1 MQRHSPTEL
10 EAAAA
15 RQQQAVAVSVVT
27 SVGNLS
33 SGVNAI
39 VSSTGQ
45 NGLSLT
51 TSTATS
57 ASNANTTSS
66 SATASGLVSSL
77 TGISNGQS
85 QSAANVSA
93 AAALLDGRLL
103 SSHHPLMNSFSL
115 NDSQDNQLHGRSHS
129 PLKLTNAMKPQS
141 QQSPQ
146 PQQSQTF
153 SLGQANSHPA
163 HRNSI
168 MTASQLMSGADGG
181 AQMSFTSGN
190 GIPLAA
196 HSSSGWLNV
205 AGNGKR
211 AAAVAAAVAAAANN
225 AGEQGF
231 QTNGYQN
238 FTLGGYSG
246 FGQPLQQQQ
255 QMHGSQSSL
264 SRLQLLEHLNQ
275 NGRCSPAQNLTSGHP
290 SAQLQLHQQHQTS
303 QHLQQHYNSQEYGQI
318 LQ

>member
-1 MQRHSPTEL
+1 MQRHSPSEL
-10 EAAAA
+10 EAAAQ
-15 RQQQAVAVSVVT
+15 RQAVAVSVVT
-27 SVGNLS
+27 SVGNT
-33 SGVNAI
+33 I
-39 VSSTGQ
+39 VSSAGQ
-45 NGLSLT
+45 NGLALT
-51 TSTATS
+51 TSTS
-57 ASNANTTSS
+57 SSGSNANTTSS
-66 SATASGLVSSL
+66 TAAAAAGLVSSL
-77 TGISNGQS
+77 AGVANGQS

-103 SSHHPLMNSFSL
+103 GSHHPLMNSFSL
-115 NDSQDNQLHGRSHS
+115 SDSQDNQLHGRSHS
-129 PLKLTNAMKPQS
+129 PLKLTNSMKPQS

-146 PQQSQTF
+146 PQQNQAF

-168 MTASQLMSGADGG
+168 MTASQLMSSADGG
-181 AQMSFTSGN
+181 AQMAFTSGN
-190 GIPLAA
+190 GVPLAA

-211 AAAVAAAVAAAANN
+211 AAAVAAAVAAAAGN

-255 QMHGSQSSL
+255 QMHSSQSSL

-275 NGRCSPAQNLTSGHP
+275 NGRCSPAQNLSSGHP